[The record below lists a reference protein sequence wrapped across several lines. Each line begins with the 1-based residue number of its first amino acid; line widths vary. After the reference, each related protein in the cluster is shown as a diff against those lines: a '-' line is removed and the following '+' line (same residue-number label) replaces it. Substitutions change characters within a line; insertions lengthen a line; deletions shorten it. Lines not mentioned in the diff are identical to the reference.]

1 MLRLI
6 FAGTPAFAA
15 TVLDAVVQAGH
26 EVVLV
31 LCQPDRPA
39 GRGQRL
45 LAPPVKQRALELGL
59 AVGQPARLRDEA
71 DRELLRAA
79 AADLM
84 LVVAYGLIL
93 PQAVLDLPRLG
104 CINVHA
110 SLLPRWRGAAP
121 IQRAIEAGDRETGIT
136 IMQMDAGLDTGPMLL
151 RESVP
156 ITDQETGGSL
166 HDRLAS
172 VGARLA
178 VQALDQLAAGRL
190 VPTAQPDTGVSY
202 ARKIDRNDAVLDWRQ
217 DAQVLAHRI
226 RAFDPAPGC
235 SAVLASDTGLV
246 IKVWRARAVVGEANQ
261 EGAPPGTV
269 LRAPEGV
276 LRVACGQGALELA
289 ELQRPGGTRQPVATF
304 LRGRPIAAGERFQ
317 VLAD

>member
-26 EVVLV
+26 EVALV

-93 PQAVLDLPRLG
+93 PQAVLDLPRFG

-178 VQALDQLAAGRL
+178 VQAVDQLAAGRL
-190 VPTAQPDTGVSY
+190 VPVPQPDTGVSY

-217 DAQVLAHRI
+217 DAQTLAHRI
-226 RAFDPAPGC
+226 RAFDPVPGC
-235 SAVLASDTGLV
+235 SAVLASDTGLA
-246 IKVWRARAVVGEANQ
+246 IKVWRARDVGEANP
-261 EGAPPGTV
+261 EGAPPGAV

-276 LRVACGQGALELA
+276 LRVACGRGTLELT

>member
-6 FAGTPAFAA
+6 FAGTPVFAA

-26 EVVLV
+26 EVALV

-45 LAPPVKQRALELGL
+45 VAPPVKRRAIELGL

-71 DRELLRAA
+71 DREPLRAV

-121 IQRAIEAGDRETGIT
+121 IQRAIEAGDHETGIT
-136 IMQMDAGLDTGPMLL
+136 IMQMEAGLDTGPMLL
-151 RESVP
+151 REALP
-156 ITDQETGGSL
+156 ITDLDTGGSL
-166 HDRLAS
+166 HDRLAT

-178 VQALDQLAAGRL
+178 VRALEQLAAGPL
-190 VPTAQPDTGVSY
+190 VATAQPETARSTATTQCSTGNRMRRRS
-202 ARKIDRNDAVLDWRQ
+202 
-217 DAQVLAHRI
+217 
-226 RAFDPAPGC
+226 PG
-235 SAVLASDTGLV
+235 ASGRST
-246 IKVWRARAVVGEANQ
+246 RY
-261 EGAPPGTV
+261 
-269 LRAPEGV
+269 
-276 LRVACGQGALELA
+276 RVAALCLA
-289 ELQRPGGTRQPVATF
+289 LKTGSPSRSGGRM
-304 LRGRPIAAGERFQ
+304 R
-317 VLAD
+317 